1 MAHDVFISY
10 SSKDKPAADAACAV
24 LESRGIR
31 CWIAPRDITPGADWG
46 ETIVEAIHSSRA
58 FLLIFSGN
66 ANTSQQI
73 KREVERAVNRG
84 LPIIP
89 MRIENVLPAK
99 ALEYFLSTPHW
110 LDAFSPPLQQH
121 LDYLAQVIRAVLDG
135 SKAPEP
141 RKLAAAQPFYR
152 DRRVLIGGGIGAVVL
167 IGLLFWLFW
176 GPPTFDGKWTAEK
189 IALDGGR
196 LGSDY
201 FQYIGS
207 NFTKSAMATGQVSAT
222 FETDDV
228 GAYTLVTQAED
239 HGTVQLTS
247 KNITFESDLDHAKIS
262 AGYFFLDPQS
272 TQGMAVTNGGAP
284 GDGGLVMD
292 PPFPLTQTT
301 YVGRPDPKASG
312 PTAKIAGT
320 WHFRGLSGAK
330 ADNTLVITADGHYR
344 YSLVVKEQGVWQA
357 ADGKFSRT
365 PQNGVAING
374 TYKFDGSSRVTT
386 ASPKD
391 TYVWKKD

>member
-24 LESRGIR
+24 LESKGIR

-46 ETIVEAIHSSRA
+46 ESIIDAIHSSRA

-84 LPIIP
+84 LAIIP

-99 ALEYFLSTPHW
+99 SLEYFLSTPHW
-110 LDAFSPPLQQH
+110 LDAFTPPLQQH
-121 LDYLAQVIRAVLDG
+121 LDYLSDVIRAVLDG
-135 SKAPEP
+135 AKAPEP
-141 RKLAAAQPFYR
+141 RKLAPADPVFM
-152 DRRVLIGGGIGAVVL
+152 DRRVMIGGGLGAVVL
-167 IGLLFWLFW
+167 AGLLFWLFS
-176 GPPTFDGKWTAEK
+176 GPPTFVGHWTAEK
-189 IALDGGR
+189 IALDGGK

-207 NFTKSAMATGQVSAT
+207 NFTKSAMATGHITAT

-228 GAYTLVTQAED
+228 GAYKLITTAED

-247 KNITFESDLDHAKIS
+247 KNITFESDLDHAKIT
-262 AGYFFLDPQS
+262 AGYFFLEPQY
-272 TQGMAVTNGGAP
+272 TQSMATAYGGEP
-284 GDGGLVMD
+284 GDSGLTMD

-301 YVGRPDPKASG
+301 FVGKPDPNAAG
-312 PTAKIAGT
+312 PAAKIAAT
-320 WHFRGLSGAK
+320 WHFRGMAGAQ

-344 YSLVVKEQGVWQA
+344 FQIVVKEQGVWQA
-357 ADGKFSRT
+357 ADGKFTRT
-365 PQNGVAING
+365 PQNGVPING